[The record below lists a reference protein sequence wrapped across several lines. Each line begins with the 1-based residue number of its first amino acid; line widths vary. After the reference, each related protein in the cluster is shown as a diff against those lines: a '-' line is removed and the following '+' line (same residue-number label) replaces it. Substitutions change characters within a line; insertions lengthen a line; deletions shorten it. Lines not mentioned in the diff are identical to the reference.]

1 MNNAT
6 LAQWLEYL
14 ETLHP
19 SEMELGLDRVAA
31 VARRLQLI
39 PVSIPVITVAGTNGK
54 GSTSAVLE
62 ALLTEMGQV
71 VGLSTSPHFLNFNE
85 RIRVG
90 SADVADA
97 EIVAAFEEI
106 EAARQETALT
116 YFEFSLLAAL
126 LVFRRLGV
134 DTMILEVGLGG
145 RLDAVNIVDA
155 SLAIIT
161 SIELDHQEWLGDSRD
176 LIAVEKAGILRR
188 DQTAIIAEPNPPVS
202 LRQIV
207 LDAGAKALFLGED
220 FWLEEGADGWQ
231 ASFLQADAETF
242 VTRKRAPAELLPVNI
257 CAAVQ
262 AALALGAA
270 LDDAVLDK
278 ALARVHLPGRRQT
291 SEVAGLEYVLDVA
304 HNPAAVSKLL
314 EYISLSSCKGKTFA
328 VFSVMSDK
336 DVQAMLEPCQAY
348 FDAWFLADQPNN
360 PRASQASDIAQVLR
374 KLGNPMISVSKNLRQ
389 AFRRAQL
396 LLNPGDRLV
405 VFGSFFTV
413 AAVMPLLEKDSRRVE
428 A

>member
-1 MNNAT
+1 MNNAS

-19 SEMELGLDRVAA
+19 SEMELGLDRVST
-31 VARRLQLI
+31 VALRLQLL

-54 GSTSAVLE
+54 GSASAVLE
-62 ALLTEMGQV
+62 ALLSEMGHV
-71 VGLSTSPHFLNFNE
+71 VGLSTSPHFLSFNE
-85 RIRVG
+85 RIRIG
-90 SADVADA
+90 GADA
-97 EIVAAFEEI
+97 ADADIITAFEEI
-106 EAARQETALT
+106 EAARQQTALT

-126 LVFRRLGV
+126 LVFRDRGV

-161 SIELDHQEWLGDSRD
+161 SIELDHQEWLGNSRD
-176 LIAVEKAGILRR
+176 LIAVEKAGVLRR
-188 DQTAIIAEPNPPVS
+188 DRPAIIVEPDPPAS
-202 LRQIV
+202 LRQAV
-207 LDAGAKALFLGED
+207 AEVGAKALFVGED
-220 FWLEEGADGWQ
+220 FQLDEDASGWQ
-231 ASFLQADAETF
+231 ASFSLPDTGTF
-242 VTRKRAPAELLPVNI
+242 VTRSREQGELLPVNI

-262 AALALGAA
+262 AALTLGKHV
-270 LDDAVLDK
+270 DDGVLDA
-278 ALARVHLPGRRQT
+278 ALARVHLVGRRQAR
-291 SEVAGLEYVLDVA
+291 SVAGLEYILDVA

-314 EYISLSSCKGKTFA
+314 EYIDVSICKGKTIA
-328 VFSVMSDK
+328 IFSVMSDK

-348 FDAWFLADQPNN
+348 FDAWFLADQPDN
-360 PRASQASDIAQVLR
+360 PRASSASDIAQVLR

-389 AFRRAQL
+389 AFRRAQV

>member
-31 VARRLQLI
+31 VAHRLQLI
-39 PVSIPVITVAGTNGK
+39 PVTIPVVTVAGTNGK

-97 EIVAAFEEI
+97 EIIAAFEEI

-116 YFEFSLLAAL
+116 YFEFTLLAAL

-161 SIELDHQEWLGDSRD
+161 SIELDHQEWLGNSRD
-176 LIAVEKAGILRR
+176 LIAVEKAGILRA
-188 DQTAIIAEPNPPVS
+188 DQPAVIAEPNPPAS
-202 LRQIV
+202 LRQAV
-207 LDAGAKALFLGED
+207 VDVGARALFLGED
-220 FWLEEGADGWQ
+220 FRLEEDVSGWQ
-231 ASFLQADAETF
+231 ASFLLADAGTF
-242 VTRKRAPAELLPVNI
+242 VTRKRDLGELLPVNI

-262 AALALGAA
+262 AVLALGKQV
-270 LDDAVLDK
+270 DDTVLDA
-278 ALARVHLPGRRQT
+278 ALARVHLPGRRQART
-291 SEVAGLEYVLDVA
+291 VAGLEYVLDVA

-314 EYISLSSCKGKTFA
+314 EYMSVSDCNGKTFA
-328 VFSVMSDK
+328 IFSVMSDK
-336 DVQAMLEPCQAY
+336 DIQAMLEPCQAY
-348 FDAWFLADQPNN
+348 FDAWFLADQPDN
-360 PRASQASDIAQVLR
+360 PRASSASDIAQVLR
-374 KLGNPMISVSKNLRQ
+374 TLGNPMISVSKNLRQ
-389 AFRRAQL
+389 AFRRAQV

-413 AAVMPLLEKDSRRVE
+413 AAIMPLLEKDPGRVE